1 MKMKKKF
8 APISRKFKKIQRVA
22 KITLAVEKLALV
34 EALEVYYL
42 IGAILLEIYKKEP
55 HSKTFPVQCIH
66 N

>member
-1 MKMKKKF
+1 MKKKF

-22 KITLAVEKLALV
+22 KSTLAVEKLALV

-42 IGAILLEIYKKEP
+42 IGAILLEINKKEP